1 MASAAPLSLGSAADL
16 VNVAIQR
23 IWLKSSDLYKTTYF
37 DKFMNVESGI
47 TDCYMKDSS
56 VTGLGEA
63 TRITEQ
69 SVITAE
75 VPVQGFD
82 QNYTQIEYG
91 KLLPVTKKMLTSSI
105 SWMETSLYKFRK
117 LRETLSETIRSQ
129 ATAIKKAVEGSTTII
144 GTPVRV
150 MG

>member
-23 IWLKSSDLYKTTYF
+23 IWLKSSDLYKTTYY

-47 TDCYMKDSS
+47 TDYYMKDSS
-56 VTGLGEA
+56 ITGLGEA

-105 SWMETSLYKFRK
+105 S
-117 LRETLSETIRSQ
+117 
-129 ATAIKKAVEGSTTII
+129 
-144 GTPVRV
+144 
-150 MG
+150 